1 MREFPVNI
9 GLTVLVAIA
18 SYFLVEKRFFWRSR
32 TATSE
37 RK

>member
-18 SYFLVEKRFFWRSR
+18 SYFLVEKRFLAIKDRYFR
-32 TATSE
+32 T
-37 RK
+37 